1 MGNVLI
7 FAEHQDG
14 KLKKTSL
21 ELASKGQE
29 LAAGIGGQVEAV
41 LIGSGVEGLA
51 NELAPYGVK
60 KVYVLSNPKLEK
72 YNTLGYVKVLADLA
86 NEVKPEIFM
95 TTASPASKDFFPRLA
110 ARLNTGLISD
120 AVDLKIDGD
129 KKMLATHPV
138 YSGKALVDVKVPNSL
153 PQMALIRPNSFGV
166 GAAQAG
172 ASAEVVKKDA
182 DPGEIKS
189 EMKELVK
196 GTTGKVDL
204 TEAEIIVSGGRA
216 MKEAANFKILQ
227 ELADVIGASV
237 GASRAAVD
245 SGYAPHDMQVGQTG
259 KVVNPKLYLA
269 FGISGAIQ
277 HLAGMRTSKI
287 IVAVNKDP
295 EAPIFQKADYSIV
308 GDLFEI
314 VPLLTQE
321 FKRVLSE

>member
-21 ELASKGQE
+21 ELASKAAE
-29 LAAGIGGQVEAV
+29 LAAKSGGQAEAV
-41 LIGSGVEGLA
+41 LIGNGIDALA
-51 NELAPYGVK
+51 NELAPYGIK
-60 KVYVLSNPKLEK
+60 KVTILQSPKLDK
-72 YNTLGYVKVLADLA
+72 YNTIGYVNVLAGLVKELNPDILLA
-86 NEVKPEIFM
+86 
-95 TTASPASKDFFPRLA
+95 TASPAGKDFFPRLA
-110 ARLNTGLISD
+110 ARLDTGLAAD

-129 KKMLATHPV
+129 GKLLATHPI
-138 YSGKALVDVKVPNSL
+138 YSGKALVDIKIPNSK

-166 GAAQAG
+166 GAPQAG
-172 ASAEVVKKDA
+172 ATAEVLKKDV
-182 DPGEIKS
+182 DPGDVKA

-196 GTTGKVDL
+196 AASDKADL

-227 ELADVIGASV
+227 ELADVIGATV

-277 HLAGMRTSKI
+277 HLAGMRTSKV

-295 EAPIFQKADYSIV
+295 EAPIFQKADYGIV

-314 VPLLTQE
+314 VPLLTAE

>member
-21 ELASKGQE
+21 ELASKAAE
-29 LAAGIGGQVEAV
+29 LAAKSGGQAEAV
-41 LIGSGVEGLA
+41 LIGNGIDALA
-51 NELAPYGVK
+51 NELAPYGIK
-60 KVYVLSNPKLEK
+60 KVTILQSPKLDK
-72 YNTLGYVKVLADLA
+72 YNTIGYVNVLAALVKELNPDILLA
-86 NEVKPEIFM
+86 
-95 TTASPASKDFFPRLA
+95 TASPAGKDFFPRLA
-110 ARLNTGLISD
+110 ARLDTGLAAD

-129 KKMLATHPV
+129 GKLLATHPI
-138 YSGKALVDVKVPNSL
+138 YSGKALVDIKIPNSK

-166 GAAQAG
+166 GAPQAG
-172 ASAEVVKKDA
+172 ATAEVLKKDV
-182 DPGEIKS
+182 DPGDMKA

-196 GTTGKVDL
+196 AASDKADL

-227 ELADVIGASV
+227 ELADVIGATV

-277 HLAGMRTSKI
+277 HLAGMRTSKV

-295 EAPIFQKADYSIV
+295 EAPIFQKADYGIV

-314 VPLLTQE
+314 VPLLTAE